1 MIELSLTT
9 KEAVRVESELDL
21 LSILLNPN
29 TSNEMKLKLLDRE
42 LSPEVKNA
50 HEKLKA
56 ELDNLAQA
64 QRMLLQPPEPH
75 TDLTSGELIALAR
88 QQNVSMTEFLGVPKL
103 PREEAIAAYKAGE
116 ITEGRLMECLG
127 VDRLEARRIVQEE
140 T

>member
-21 LSILLNPN
+21 LSILLNPKI
-29 TSNEMKLKLLDRE
+29 SSEMKLKLLDRE

-64 QRMLLQPPEPH
+64 QRMLLEQPDPRANLTPEEFI
-75 TDLTSGELIALAR
+75 TLTSQQIMSMGELPE
-88 QQNVSMTEFLGVPKL
+88 TPK
-103 PREEAIAAYKAGE
+103 
-116 ITEGRLMECLG
+116 
-127 VDRLEARRIVQEE
+127 
-140 T
+140 